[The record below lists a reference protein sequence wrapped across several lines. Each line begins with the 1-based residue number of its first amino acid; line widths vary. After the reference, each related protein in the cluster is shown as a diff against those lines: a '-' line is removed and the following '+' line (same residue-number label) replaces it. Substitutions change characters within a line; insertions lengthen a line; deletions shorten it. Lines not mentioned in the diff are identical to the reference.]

1 MVHPRVTKFELQL
14 LQKLWQLGRA
24 SVREIQESLPEADRP
39 AYTTVQTMIYRLEEK
54 GIVKR
59 FKKIGNANVFEAI
72 LTRKAAYRQLIG
84 DFLDLFGGSA
94 EPVVGHLIE
103 TGKLTLNDIKA
114 MERTLEAKGKKS

>member
-1 MVHPRVTKFELQL
+1 MIHPRVTKFELQL

-54 GIVKR
+54 GVVKR
-59 FKKIGNANVFEAI
+59 FKRIGNANVFEAI

-94 EPVVGHLIE
+94 EPVVAHL
-103 TGKLTLNDIKA
+103 
-114 MERTLEAKGKKS
+114 

>member
-1 MVHPRVTKFELQL
+1 MVHPRVTKSELQL

-54 GIVKR
+54 GVVKR

-72 LTRKAAYRQLIG
+72 LTRKAAYRQLIS

-94 EPVVGHLIE
+94 EPVVAHLIE

>member
-1 MVHPRVTKFELQL
+1 MVHPRVTKFELKL

-54 GIVKR
+54 GVVKR

-94 EPVVGHLIE
+94 EPVVAHLIE